1 MHNRRYCPVC
11 NFEIYRGMVRCPW
24 CGAPQKKE
32 RTPVGNFFIAL
43 LKCLGFYGCFFSIQM
58 TVSMIYETVIML
70 TSGGIVSPGGIDMD
84 AFYEEYSK
92 FAPEVGI
99 LTAALVI
106 LAYFLFFKIIKKSF
120 AKEIKLRPIKAGA
133 VGSSFAFG
141 LCAHIMIAVGLAI
154 LYSLLP
160 ELSELSNSESYEL
173 MYKNSNPITEF
184 ISISVVTGILEEV
197 VFRGLIYNTL
207 KKATGV
213 KIAVFLSA
221 VIFGAAHMNIEQFF
235 YTSLL
240 GALMAVVYE
249 KYGTIIAPIIIHAT
263 FNGANYLLEY
273 LDFKYFAPYVVLNI
287 AAFAVFI
294 IVFAFVFFTKK
305 EPAHTLQKQR
315 NINLHETL

>member
-1 MHNRRYCPVC
+1 MRDRKNCPVC
-11 NFEIYRGMVRCPW
+11 NFEMYRALSRCPY

-58 TVSMIYETVIML
+58 TVSVIYEMIVMFN
-70 TSGGIVSPGGIDMD
+70 TSGIFSMGGMDMD
-84 AFYEEYSK
+84 AFYEEYSR
-92 FAPEVGI
+92 FAPEVSI

-120 AKEIKLRPIKAGA
+120 VKEIKLRPIKAGA
-133 VGSSFAFG
+133 VGSSFTFG
-141 LCAHIMIAVGLAI
+141 ICAHLIIAISLTI
-154 LYSLLP
+154 LYSFLP

-207 KKATGV
+207 KKAAGV

-240 GALMAVVYE
+240 GALMAMVYE

-273 LDFKYFAPYVVLNI
+273 LDFKYFAPYIVLNI
-287 AAFAVFI
+287 AAVAVFI

-305 EPAHTLQKQR
+305 EPAHTLPKQR
-315 NINLHETL
+315 NIN